1 MLLKHFNWSQSKC
14 KQACNKVRYAGKKLL
29 CSYKQIITLNHYF
42 NLVATGLSVSSQ
54 LGALQ
59 EVLEKLQAKRLP
71 SWEKKFGQV
80 PTVDGKHEFEGWWML
95 SFSNYLTD
103 LIKHIVRLCPPQCDV
118 GEQCAV
124 RKGARIGKMC
134 DCPRGAFCNF
144 FLLKCLWAYP
154 DQNVALRREQKNEDQ
169 FLCNYAGFYL
179 FIAQLRHIT
188 KNCRRFIIS

>member
-1 MLLKHFNWSQSKC
+1 MRRTGTRQSSAMLRS
-14 KQACNKVRYAGKKLL
+14 ALL
-29 CSYKQIITLNHYF
+29 CALLLLNTGAAEGEVLESEEELSPRALRDFYPKGPNLTSEKQL
-42 NLVATGLSVSSQ
+42 

-80 PTVDGKHEFEGWWML
+80 PM
-95 SFSNYLTD
+95 
-103 LIKHIVRLCPPQCDV
+103 CDV

-144 FLLKCLWAYP
+144 FLLKCL
-154 DQNVALRREQKNEDQ
+154 
-169 FLCNYAGFYL
+169 
-179 FIAQLRHIT
+179 
-188 KNCRRFIIS
+188 

>member
-1 MLLKHFNWSQSKC
+1 MLSRTGTMQSSRLLSGALFCALLLLSTCSIGAQELDVESEEELSPRALRDFYPKGPNLTSE
-14 KQACNKVRYAGKKLL
+14 KQL
-29 CSYKQIITLNHYF
+29 
-42 NLVATGLSVSSQ
+42 

-80 PTVDGKHEFEGWWML
+80 PT
-95 SFSNYLTD
+95 
-103 LIKHIVRLCPPQCDV
+103 CDV

-144 FLLKCLWAYP
+144 FLLKCL
-154 DQNVALRREQKNEDQ
+154 
-169 FLCNYAGFYL
+169 
-179 FIAQLRHIT
+179 
-188 KNCRRFIIS
+188 

>member
-1 MLLKHFNWSQSKC
+1 MQTTSRTRGAALLG
-14 KQACNKVRYAGKKLL
+14 ALLLL
-29 CSYKQIITLNHYF
+29 CGAAGEPLEPGSEEELSPRALRDFYPKGPNLTSEKQL
-42 NLVATGLSVSSQ
+42 

-80 PTVDGKHEFEGWWML
+80 PT
-95 SFSNYLTD
+95 
-103 LIKHIVRLCPPQCDV
+103 CDV

-144 FLLKCLWAYP
+144 FLLKCL
-154 DQNVALRREQKNEDQ
+154 
-169 FLCNYAGFYL
+169 
-179 FIAQLRHIT
+179 
-188 KNCRRFIIS
+188 